1 MSEEKKE
8 EKMDRRKYIKY
19 VGAGAAVA
27 AAAAIG
33 YSVSE
38 LTRPPPPPPPTPTT
52 VVQTVLKTE
61 TLPGTTIVRTEE
73 RTVVTTASPT
83 PPRVLIRF
91 MCHETDE
98 YTIKALSEA
107 IEAYEKEN
115 PHVKISFEPVAT
127 GYQWSKIMMEY
138 VAGKAPEIATMAASF
153 DVLSL
158 LDMGILYPITEIVK
172 TYPIE
177 SYFPGTLFARDGEQ
191 YALPFDVN
199 VGTLFYRRD
208 IFDAYGIKVPE
219 TWDELVEAVEKAR
232 IDLDRDGKIDLWPV
246 FPGGRGMEGVW
257 EYILGLYWTNGGKI
271 FDDKF
276 NVLLDSPEYLPKMVE
291 ALQVVKKLVENSP
304 PGADG
309 WAGWADTI
317 SHVKAGK
324 ASIFFYHGARPIDAL
339 VRANPTIAEK
349 IANVLFPVKKKGDVP
364 HPYGTSD
371 WFVVLKPSVFPEEAV
386 KFLKWFYQS
395 PYWMKF
401 QTSVPLHFVPA
412 NLEIAKKPEYLNHPI
427 ISKYYH
433 IVETILEAAKTSS
446 DFLIEPGNKV
456 HNPYIA
462 KIRAEMIIP
471 DMFHKYYYGQ
481 MSAEDAIKWA
491 ASELRKIVGK

>member
-1 MSEEKKE
+1 MREKKKE

-19 VGAGAAVA
+19 IGAGAVVAA

-33 YSVSE
+33 YGVSE
-38 LTRPPPPPPPTPTT
+38 LTKPPPPPKPTT
-52 VVQTVLKTE
+52 VVQTV
-61 TLPGTTIVRTEE
+61 PAPTTIVT
-73 RTVVTTASPT
+73 TVPTVTTITTVSPA
-83 PPRVLIRF
+83 RVLIRF

-98 YTIKALSEA
+98 YSIKAISEA
-107 IEAYEKEN
+107 IAAYEKEN

-138 VAGKAPEIATMAASF
+138 VAGKAPEIASMAASF

-158 LDMGILYPITEIVK
+158 LDMGILYPITEVVK

-177 SYFPGTLFARDGEQ
+177 SYLPGTLFMRDGEQ
-191 YALPFDVN
+191 YALPYDVN
-199 VGTLFYRRD
+199 VGTLFYRKD
-208 IFDAYGIKVPE
+208 LFDAYGIKVPE
-219 TWDELVEAVEKAR
+219 TWDEFAEAVEKAR
-232 IDLDRDGKIDLWPV
+232 IDLDKDGKIDVWPT

-257 EYILGLYWTNGGKI
+257 EYLLGLYWTNGGKI

-291 ALQVVKKLVENSP
+291 TLQLVKKLVECSP
-304 PGADG
+304 PGADS
-309 WAGWADTI
+309 WAGWAETV

-324 ASIFFYHGARPIDAL
+324 SSMFFYHGARPLDAL
-339 VRANPTIAEK
+339 IRENPTQAEK
-349 IANVLFPVKKKGDVP
+349 IANVLFPVKKRGDVP
-364 HPYGTSD
+364 HSYGAYD
-371 WFVVLKPSVFPEEAV
+371 WFVVLKPSVYPEEAV

-395 PYWMKF
+395 PYWIKF
-401 QTSVPLHFVPA
+401 QTSVPLHFAPA
-412 NLEIAKKPEYLNHPI
+412 NLEIAKKPEYLSNPI

-433 IVETILEAAKTSS
+433 IVETEMKAAKTSI
-446 DFLIEPGNKV
+446 DPILEPGNKV
-456 HNPYIA
+456 PNPYMA

-491 ASELRKIVGK
+491 ASEIRKIVGK